1 MYRILLALFALSA
14 QPAQALKV
22 QKDLEGHVATKT
34 LEAKLEADA
43 FMEVHVVVPELT
55 PQDFQKARRFHEEPT
70 STATWLYLASNGL
83 IMTLITAIYYERGA
97 FTVVAIMALVLSLS
111 LMSNTIQSIYAQGFK
126 YPQFITSCHQLISFL
141 AAATILVCRQ
151 GITGQKINY
160 PTVDIVTRGL
170 GPVAILFAASLGCS
184 NLSLLYTNTHF
195 YEMLTPLNSVTTF
208 GLGLALGQNRDS
220 WQALVAPL
228 VLVTLSVPI
237 VSTGE
242 LNFSAL
248 GLAVSLLGILFRACK
263 AQLQTLLMSAGA
275 MSQSF
280 DPVELLCWTS
290 LLCFIIMTI
299 WTLVAEGLAPYQA
312 IANVQVITAV
322 LISCACAVVLNLS
335 QLTVQKSLG
344 PVAQQILGGLK
355 GCLATLGAVAA
366 FGEVVSLQ
374 QIVGYSFAIIGVA
387 WYNHADKE
395 FKEQAK
401 MAADEKNQ
409 AEKA

>member
-1 MYRILLALFALSA
+1 MYRILLAFFALYA

-22 QKDLEGHVATKT
+22 QKGFEGHIATKT
-34 LEAKLEADA
+34 FEAKLVADS
-43 FMEVHVVVPELT
+43 FMEAHVVVPELT
-55 PQDFQKARRFHEEPT
+55 PQDFEKARRFHEEPN
-70 STATWLYLASNGL
+70 STAKWLYLGSNAVIMAL
-83 IMTLITAIYYERGA
+83 IAVIYYDRGT
-97 FTVVAIMALVLSLS
+97 FTVISIMALVLSLS
-111 LMSNTIQSIYAQGFK
+111 LMSNTIQSIFAQGFK
-126 YPQFITSCHQLISFL
+126 YPQFITSCHQLISFV
-141 AAATILVCRQ
+141 AAGIILVCRQ
-151 GITGQKINY
+151 RITGQKINY
-160 PTVDIVTRGL
+160 PTVDIVTKGL

-184 NLSLLYTNTHF
+184 NLALLYTNTHF

-208 GLGLALGQNRDS
+208 AIGLALGQNRS
-220 WQALVAPL
+220 NYMQLLAPL
-228 VLVTLSVPI
+228 ALVTLSVPF
-237 VSTGE
+237 VTTGE
-242 LNFSAL
+242 LNFSVL
-248 GLAVSLLGILFRACK
+248 GLVISLFGILFRACK

-290 LLCFIIMTI
+290 LLCFIVMTI
-299 WTLVAEGLAPYQA
+299 WTLVAEGLAPYKAIQDVQA
-312 IANVQVITAV
+312 ITAV

-344 PVAQQILGGLK
+344 PVAQQIIGGLK

-374 QIVGYSFAIIGVA
+374 QIVGYSLAIAGVA
-387 WYNHADKE
+387 WYNRADKE
-395 FKEQAK
+395 VKEQAK